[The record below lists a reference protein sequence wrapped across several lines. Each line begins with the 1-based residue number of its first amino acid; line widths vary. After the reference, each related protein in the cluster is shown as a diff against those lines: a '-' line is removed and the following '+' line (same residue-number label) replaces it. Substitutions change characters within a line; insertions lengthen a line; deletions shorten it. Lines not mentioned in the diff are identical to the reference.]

1 MIKRQGNKPN
11 PMGSYKLTVKAD
23 LDIDDIWEY
32 TNSQWG
38 ENQASKYLSQLEER
52 FIALAENPNIG
63 KQRYELT
70 ESPMSY
76 HCGRH
81 VIFYRKAR
89 KGIEVRRVLHDSM
102 DFPRHFK

>member
-1 MIKRQGNKPN
+1 
-11 PMGSYKLTVKAD
+11 MGSYKLTVKAD

-70 ESPMSY
+70 ESPIELPLRKTRNFLSQSEK
-76 HCGRH
+76 G
-81 VIFYRKAR
+81 YR
-89 KGIEVRRVLHDSM
+89 GYSS
-102 DFPRHFK
+102 PS

>member
-1 MIKRQGNKPN
+1 
-11 PMGSYKLTVKAD
+11 MGSYKLTVKAD
-23 LDIDDIWEY
+23 LDIEEIWEY
-32 TNSQWG
+32 TNSRWG
-38 ENQASKYLSQLEER
+38 KKQAQKYLNQLEDR

-63 KQRYELT
+63 KQRYELAG
-70 ESPMSY
+70 SPMSS

-89 KGIEVRRVLHDSM
+89 KYIEIIRVLHDSM